1 MTSPV
6 LGVPLEIGLFDQFEW
21 EDRPTWE
28 VFDEHLE
35 LIEYADTAGFYCY
48 HFSEHH
54 GSPLSLTPSSNLI
67 MAAASQRT
75 ERIRLGALVY
85 NVTYYDPMRLA
96 AEVAML
102 DHLTKGRVELGVGR
116 GISALEATFF
126 NVTSIDQSRE
136 IYRENFDAL
145 LAALTAEESFSF
157 EGKYHSYSDIPVWMH
172 PVQQPYPPLWFPSSN
187 EDSIQFTAG
196 NGLHT
201 VLNNYFSREVTRTL
215 VDRYAEVFTE
225 HRNDPNRLNP
235 NVDAPKVG
243 WAVKV
248 VVAPTD
254 QQADALARQAFA
266 TWQEHVTY
274 LERRAGIGERV
285 PRGGY
290 DHHREN
296 GSMLVGSAERVAE
309 EMSAT
314 VEATGVNYLLGS
326 FTFGDLPHADTMR
339 SMDMFAEHVMPGML
353 QRFGG

>member
-21 EDRPTWE
+21 EDRPISE

-96 AEVAML
+96 AEVTML

-145 LAALTAEESFSF
+145 LAALTAHPTLSF
-157 EGKYHSYSDIPVWMH
+157 EGKYHSYSDVPIWIQ
-172 PVQQPYPPLWFPSSN
+172 PVQKPYPPLWFPSSN
-187 EDSIQFTAG
+187 AGSIEFTASHAF
-196 NGLHT
+196 NT
-201 VLNNYFSREVTRTL
+201 VLNNYFSKEVTQGLVDQYREVFE
-215 VDRYAEVFTE
+215 A
-225 HRNDPNRLNP
+225 HKNDANRLNGH
-235 NVDAPKVG
+235 VDKPKVG
-243 WAVKV
+243 WSVKV
-248 VVAPTD
+248 VVGPTD
-254 QQADALARQAFA
+254 EQADAAAREAFA
-266 TWQEHVTY
+266 AWEEHITW
-274 LERRAGIGERV
+274 LERHAGRPARAER
-285 PRGGY
+285 GDY
-290 DHHREN
+290 DHHRAN
-296 GSMLVGSAERVAE
+296 GSLLVGTADRVAD
-309 EMSAT
+309 EMNAT
-314 VEATGVNYLLGS
+314 VEDTGINYLLCS
-326 FTFGDLPHADTMR
+326 FAFGTLPHAKTMH
-339 SMDMFAEHVMPGML
+339 SMQLFAEHVMPHF
-353 QRFGG
+353 R